1 MAYLFEF
8 QDDRI
13 LVVVYQRTILNDG
26 WFWGYVWFVARVEN
40 PTEIL
45 VEVACKL
52 HSIEVVH
59 LLAGDGLIL
68 KAYSLSIPLI
78 AVGEQFGSELA
89 VIIYTLKNI
98 ILIGTLI
105 EFS

>member
-1 MAYLFEF
+1 MLN
-8 QDDRI
+8 
-13 LVVVYQRTILNDG
+13 QRTIFDYGRLG
-26 WFWGYVWFVARVEN
+26 SYIWFVAWIQN
-40 PTEIL
+40 PAEIL

-68 KAYSLSIPLI
+68 KSYSLSIPLI